1 MILVRRWGSV
11 GAVRGR
17 GSRSTRLMAYVLVV
31 STIPGCAIQTGVS
44 TVHHT
49 PDATSDRGSASSAAW
64 DIEGRLVDVRGDG
77 AYASGHLAMAD
88 PDAPSRFT
96 VRRFDVGAGYRFVD
110 CCVSLELGGEVG
122 AGEPTQRSYDAI
134 SLYMGSA
141 SSLMVR
147 VLGDQDVE
155 PGFAAIGVL
164 VDVGVTARAGGW
176 LPARGTQDP
185 ILFEGSLQGGVRAT
199 IISDLFDATGED
211 LDR

>member
-1 MILVRRWGSV
+1 MVFG
-11 GAVRGR
+11 
-17 GSRSTRLMAYVLVV
+17 LVV
-31 STIPGCAIQTGVS
+31 WTTPGCAIQTGVS

-49 PDATSDRGSASSAAW
+49 PRPSSGRRSANSAAW
-64 DIEGRLVDVRGDG
+64 DLEGRLVDVRGDG
-77 AYASGHLAMAD
+77 AFASGHLAVAD
-88 PDAPSRFT
+88 PDAASRFA
-96 VRRFDVGAGYRFVD
+96 VRRFDVGGGYRFVD

-122 AGEPTQRSYDAI
+122 AGEPTKRSYEAI
-134 SLYMGSA
+134 GLYMGSA

-176 LPARGTQDP
+176 LPGRGTNDP